1 MDPRARRFFS
11 GGIQTGKGTLK
22 MKLGDID
29 SFDITTKITSRLIKV
44 TDFDFIK
51 TLGEYLQADYYL
63 RPDFVG
69 ESKMTMLWTKG
80 RIEFTDIDLLQEAQ
94 MRIKGN
100 FIIDENDQLS
110 GTLKV
115 GLPVTVLSTKRG
127 KVLKEV
133 FSEDDGEYIWADVT
147 IGGKASTPSDDLG
160 EMLQAASIKE
170 SGIKDG
176 EEIESPEQKFK
187 RLTE

>member
-1 MDPRARRFFS
+1 
-11 GGIQTGKGTLK
+11 
-22 MKLGDID
+22 
-29 SFDITTKITSRLIKV
+29 
-44 TDFDFIK
+44 
-51 TLGEYLQADYYL
+51 
-63 RPDFVG
+63 
-69 ESKMTMLWTKG
+69 
-80 RIEFTDIDLLQEAQ
+80 

-110 GTLKV
+110 GALKV

-147 IGGKASTPSDDLG
+147 IGGKASTPSDDIG